1 MNIILF
7 DNNRSEFFPL
17 SLTRPISQFRVGI
30 FTIKE
35 KWEKYYDSVSV
46 FTDNYLS
53 NKYPSIV
60 LDDNIWINAQL
71 IPNDSIITE
80 INNLR
85 IGESLKSDS
94 KILAFRSKD
103 FKSNNLNEISSN
115 AQFSF
120 LNSIT
125 DIFTINGTEIN
136 NDFLFISSDKTT
148 DWQGQNDSEL
158 LANSNIKIG
167 QYPIYV
173 EKGAKINHS
182 IFNTTS
188 GPIYIG
194 KDAEIMEGS
203 IIRGPFAMCN
213 NSVLKIGAKIYES
226 TTIGPHC
233 KVGGE
238 VNNSIFFGYSSKAH
252 DGFLGN
258 SVIGEWCNLGADTNN
273 SNLKNNYENVKIWN
287 YSINSFK
294 DTQLQFCGLIMGDH
308 SKCGINTMFNTGTVV
323 GVGSNIFGSGFPRN
337 FIPSFSWGGSSGFTI
352 HNLNKFFITAEKVL
366 ARRNEVFS
374 DNERQ
379 ILSQI
384 YNMTKSYRN
393 EK

>member
-17 SLTRPISQFRVGI
+17 SLTRPISLFRVGI

-46 FTDNYLS
+46 YTDDYLS
-53 NKYPSIV
+53 NKFPLTV
-60 LDDNIWINAQL
+60 KDDNIWINAQL

-85 IGESLKSDS
+85 IGESLKRDS

-125 DIFTINGTEIN
+125 DIFTINGAEIK
-136 NDFLFISSDKTT
+136 NDFLFISSNKTT

-182 IFNTTS
+182 IFNTTI

-194 KDAEIMEGS
+194 KDAEVMEGS

-366 ARRNEVFS
+366 SRRNEVLS

-379 ILSQI
+379 ILSQV